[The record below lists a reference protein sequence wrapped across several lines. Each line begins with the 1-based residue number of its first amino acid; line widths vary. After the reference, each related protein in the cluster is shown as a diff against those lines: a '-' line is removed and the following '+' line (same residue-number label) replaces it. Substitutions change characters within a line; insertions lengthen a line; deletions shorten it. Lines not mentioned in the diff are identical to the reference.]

1 MCHLTLAVLHGAR
14 YFIFDNTLE
23 CLNAI
28 KSVIKASRDLAWL
41 YVTFQELK
49 YGAKSNTRSS
59 FNTVQSLNV
68 PSAH

>member
-1 MCHLTLAVLHGAR
+1 MGRDTSFLT
-14 YFIFDNTLE
+14 TPW
-23 CLNAI
+23 NASMQS
-28 KSVIKASRDLAWL
+28 KGVIKASRDLAWP